1 MVGLP
6 VAMDYLSS
14 DCTAIRYK
22 LQVLWMISCFHI
34 MEQIGQKPT
43 MHVFHTVHHVRLCMF
58 CEVCQVA
65 ALTAKSAVSDCIFV
79 LTKFIKQK
87 TWNFATADKKTA
99 SDVTNKQFHI
109 V

>member
-1 MVGLP
+1 
-6 VAMDYLSS
+6 
-14 DCTAIRYK
+14 
-22 LQVLWMISCFHI
+22 
-34 MEQIGQKPT
+34 
-43 MHVFHTVHHVRLCMF
+43 MF